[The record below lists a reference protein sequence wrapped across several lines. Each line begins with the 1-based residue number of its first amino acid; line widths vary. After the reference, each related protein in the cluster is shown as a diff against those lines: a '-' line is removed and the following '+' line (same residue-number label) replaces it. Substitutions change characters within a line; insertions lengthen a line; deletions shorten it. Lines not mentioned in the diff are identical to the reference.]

1 MHLFQLSR
9 KPDLCTLSA
18 DQPAIQGVD
27 FSVWFVYCYEFLAMT
42 SNLSLFDLTL
52 VTGGA
57 GEGEAMAQIEPRD
70 TKDGGRDILD
80 TLPQELDIEVLSSA
94 NKVAISVGGT
104 PVRVDHIVL

>member
-1 MHLFQLSR
+1 
-9 KPDLCTLSA
+9 
-18 DQPAIQGVD
+18 
-27 FSVWFVYCYEFLAMT
+27 MT
-42 SNLSLFDLTL
+42 SNLSLFDLTF

-57 GEGEAMAQIEPRD
+57 GEGEAVAQIEPRD

-104 PVRVDHIVL
+104 PVRRPHCLVKFYQNHSHLPNGPLS